1 LYFYAL
7 HLKNTGY
14 MKAYSSTI
22 TSKGQITIPSYIR
35 TKLQLSSGSK
45 LEFIMQGDSFI
56 VVPINKSIKKLQ
68 AILPKPSMS
77 LSIEDMNQLIES
89 AYDRN

>member
-1 LYFYAL
+1 
-7 HLKNTGY
+7 